1 MQPSAGE
8 AAVPRVKGK
17 AIGKQ
22 PSAGEAAVPSLRAET
37 KRAGQPR
44 ERGEA
49 NNTQPGAGQ
58 RRHEHES
65 RFGAVAPHATQ

>member
-8 AAVPRVKGK
+8 AAVPRVKGE
-17 AIGKQ
+17 AIGEQ

-44 ERGEA
+44 E
-49 NNTQPGAGQ
+49 
-58 RRHEHES
+58 
-65 RFGAVAPHATQ
+65 